1 MRYRQS
7 LLLLG
12 THRLIGT
19 LSWHLS
25 MSLLCVVGLVFF
37 DRLAYGAQSSGTLRG
52 RVILRPAG
60 TPVHGVTVTLLPG
73 NRLSVTDETGEYEFP
88 EVSPGRY
95 TVVAHLE
102 RLPDVV
108 KTVEIIAGATATLDI
123 EFTLSPIREQITVTA
138 GGRQETLEEA
148 FHAVTSL
155 DATDF
160 LGKNTTSLGEA
171 LEYQP
176 GVAKRSFGPG
186 SSRPV
191 IRGFDGDRVL
201 VLQDGIRTGSLGSQ
215 SGEHGEPIDVLSADT
230 VEVVKGPATLL
241 YGSNAL
247 GGVINAITRHHALH
261 QHPHK
266 GLRGYLTGIGSS
278 TNDQGGGSAGLEYGT
293 GSWLFWSNG
302 GGQRTRDYRTPL
314 GPVLNSGTRG
324 GNGTGGFGRYGERG
338 FFSLSYGYDT
348 RRYGVP
354 FAGRFHKEHEE
365 HEEHEGHNVGEE
377 HDEHEAEPLVDL
389 KMRRHSVRAS
399 AGARD
404 LGTFLDRVHAS
415 FDYTDYAHRELEDG
429 DPKTLFENRQIVSRL
444 VFDQRRW
451 HGLSGSL
458 GLWFLHRRY
467 ETSGEEVL
475 APPVTH
481 RAFALFALQR
491 WDARRLVFQFGGRVE
506 YNGYDPV
513 GLPSRSFT
521 GFSGAAGVRLPLW
534 EGGTFVLNYTHSF
547 RAPALEEL
555 YNRGPHIGNLAF
567 EIGDPTLRRERGD
580 GVDLAVRHRSERWRA
595 EANVYYYRLTD
606 FVFPALTGEIRD
618 GLREIIF
625 RQADSRFLGT
635 ELGLDLALHSRVWL
649 NLGLDAVDAELRP
662 SGTPLP
668 RIPPVRGRAGLDVHV
683 KGLTFAPEVIM
694 ARSQNDI
701 FPTETRTPGYAVFNM
716 RATYTLA
723 HAHVLHIFSV
733 TGFNLSNR
741 LYRNHLSFIKDLAPE
756 IGRGVRFTYTLRFF

>member
-1 MRYRQS
+1 MRYRH
-7 LLLLG
+7 LLLLHG
-12 THRLIGT
+12 THPVIGT
-19 LSWHLS
+19 LSRHLS
-25 MSLLCVVGLVFF
+25 VSVLCAVGLTLFGE
-37 DRLAYGAQSSGTLRG
+37 LTSGAQSFGTLRG

-60 TPVHGVTVTLLPG
+60 TPAHGVTVTLIPG
-73 NRLSVTDETGEYEFP
+73 DRLSVTDETGRYEFP
-88 EVSPGRY
+88 EVPSGRY
-95 TVVAHLE
+95 TVIAHLE

-108 KTVEIIAGATATLDI
+108 KTVEIVAGATVTLDI
-123 EFTLSPIREQITVTA
+123 EFVLSPIREQITVTA

-230 VEVVKGPATLL
+230 VDVVKGPATLL

-247 GGVINAITRHHALH
+247 GGVINVITRHHGIH

-293 GSWLFWSNG
+293 GSWLFWSSG
-302 GGQRTRDYRTPL
+302 GGQRTRAYRTPL
-314 GPVLNSGTRG
+314 GPVLNSETRG
-324 GNGTGGFGRYGERG
+324 GNGTGGFGRYSERG

-354 FAGRFHKEHEE
+354 FAGRF
-365 HEEHEGHNVGEE
+365 EE
-377 HDEHEAEPLVDL
+377 HDEQEAEPLVDL
-389 KMRRHSVRAS
+389 KMHRHNVRAS
-399 AGARD
+399 AGVRHI
-404 LGTFLDRVHAS
+404 GTFVDSMQAF
-415 FDYTDYAHRELEDG
+415 FDYTEYTHRELEDG
-429 DPKTLFENRQIVSRL
+429 TPKTRFENRQMVSR
-444 VFDQRRW
+444 VVVDQRRGQ
-451 HGLSGSL
+451 GLSGSF

-467 ETSGEEVL
+467 ETSGAEAL

-481 RAFALFALQR
+481 RAFALFALQQ
-491 WDARRLVFQFGGRVE
+491 WDVRRLVLQFGGRVE

-534 EGGTFVLNYTHSF
+534 EGGTVVLNYTHSF

-580 GVDLAVRHRSERWRA
+580 GVDLALRHRSERWRA
-595 EANVYYYRLTD
+595 EANAYYYRLTD
-606 FVFPALTGEIRD
+606 FVFPAPTGEIRD

-625 RQADSRFLGT
+625 RQADSRFVGT

-649 NLGLDAVDAELRP
+649 TLGLDAVDAELRP

-668 RIPPVRGRAGLDVHV
+668 RIPPVRGRAGLDIQI
-683 KGLTFAPEVIM
+683 KSFTFAPEVIM
-694 ARSQNDI
+694 ARSQNDV

-716 RATYTLA
+716 RATYTRA
-723 HAHVLHIFSV
+723 QAHVLHIFSV
-733 TGFNLSNR
+733 TGFNLSDR
-741 LYRNHLSFIKDLAPE
+741 LYRNHISFIKDLAPE
-756 IGRGVRFTYTLRFF
+756 IGRGVRFTYALRFF